1 MDSLLA
7 AIPSPFLVGRSE
19 TRLIDPPEAHA
30 AAFARNRAIAL
41 DNVFDP
47 ALLDLVRS
55 TARTSEWTA
64 DTIHGIGHRQVE
76 AVPRA
81 GPALS
86 FALRRPALYDWLS
99 QATGCGP
106 LIGVDGPVGQ
116 TRAGSGEEIGW
127 HNDLG
132 VPQRRLAI
140 IVNLSDD
147 SYEGGEFELKDAASG
162 TVLIRH
168 RHGGPGSTLIFDVAR
183 ALSHRVLPV
192 TAGGPR
198 RVFAGWFLGP
208 DAVRR

>member
-1 MDSLLA
+1 MPLLA
-7 AIPSPFLVGRSE
+7 AIPSPIQIGRNG

-41 DNVFDP
+41 DDPFEP
-47 ALLDLVRS
+47 ALLDLIRR
-55 TARTSEWTA
+55 TAREGEWTT
-64 DTIHGIGHRQVE
+64 DTIHGIGHRQIE
-76 AVPRA
+76 ATPRA
-81 GPALS
+81 GPAMA
-86 FALRRPALYDWLS
+86 FALRRPALYNWLS
-99 QATGCGP
+99 QATRCGP
-106 LIGVDGPVGQ
+106 LVDVDGPVGQ
-116 TRAGSGEEIGW
+116 TRAGSGEAIGW

-147 SYEGGEFELKDAASG
+147 PYEGGEFELKDVASG
-162 TVLIRH
+162 NILIRH